1 MCYLGIGYLG
11 DAFVDIVQ
19 SLSPVR
25 SINSWSTRRFP
36 PLCDKHKRTES
47 IVVGILIGNPGSTPY
62 GLDH

>member
-25 SINSWSTRRFP
+25 SVNSLQDASRPCVISTRERSQLYLPENEAIQFYP
-36 PLCDKHKRTES
+36 FRARS
-47 IVVGILIGNPGSTPY
+47 
-62 GLDH
+62 